1 MVKFFYGMSGAFKGV
16 TLSAEYVASEAD
28 VYEIR
33 SMIKPWKDIMG
44 RIFNTT
50 KTEDHRDYA
59 LLHLCTMRNVIEEI
73 DEYSI
78 DSYNLLEKTILI
90 ERGVT
95 DPLYYW
101 LRGKVFGQNEEEI
114 IERAVQEELDI
125 ISGYGDIKKILLVN
139 QDKDFIRDVVLQ
151 EPHRSGVFPGGVE
164 QYLKEQ
170 EDYISWTARWNNINE
185 VREIKNAREYIEGLG
200 LEYIENL

>member
-16 TLSAEYVASEAD
+16 TLSAEKDASEAD

-101 LRGKVFGQNEEEI
+101 LRGKVFGQSEEEI

-185 VREIKNAREYIEGLG
+185 VREIKSAREYIEGLG